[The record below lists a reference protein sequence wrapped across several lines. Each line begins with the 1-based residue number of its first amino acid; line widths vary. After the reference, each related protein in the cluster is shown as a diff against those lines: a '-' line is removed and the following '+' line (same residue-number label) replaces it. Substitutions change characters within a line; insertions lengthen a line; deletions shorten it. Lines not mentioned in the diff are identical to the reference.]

1 MEISG
6 LPGWAWGGFSVF
18 LLAMLALDLGVFHRR
33 AHVVRFREAV
43 TWSLIWIGLAILFAF
58 GLRFFAGSRP
68 AIEFLT
74 AWVIEKSLSVDNV
87 FVFALVFAAMR
98 VPRHCE
104 HKVLFWGVFGALVMR
119 VIMIF
124 AGTALLAKFHWLIH
138 IFGALL
144 LVGAVKMLKGVNRQ
158 ISPDET
164 LVVRLCRRLF
174 PVTKDYHEDRFFV
187 RENGRL
193 SATPLLVVLAFVE
206 WSDLVFAVDSIPA
219 VLAVSRDPF
228 IVFTSNA
235 FAILGLRSLYFA
247 LAGLMDRFQYLHYGL
262 AAILG
267 FVGIKMLVMD
277 FYPIPTLVS
286 LGVVAGLAT
295 GSIALS
301 LLPKATSPSTLTTS
315 PPPQ

>member
-43 TWSLIWIGLAILFAF
+43 IWSLIWIGLALLFAF
-58 GLRFFAGSRP
+58 GLRF
-68 AIEFLT
+68 
-74 AWVIEKSLSVDNV
+74 
-87 FVFALVFAAMR
+87 
-98 VPRHCE
+98 
-104 HKVLFWGVFGALVMR
+104 
-119 VIMIF
+119 F

-138 IFGALL
+138 VFGALL
-144 LVGAVKMLKGVNRQ
+144 LLGAVKMLKGVNRQ
-158 ISPDET
+158 VSPDET
-164 LVVRLCRRLF
+164 LVVCLCRRLF

-187 RENGRL
+187 RENGRWT
-193 SATPLLVVLAFVE
+193 ATPLLVVLAFVE

-277 FYPIPTLVS
+277 FWPIPTLVS
-286 LGVVAGLAT
+286 LGVVVGLAA
-295 GSIALS
+295 GAIGLS
-301 LLPKATSPSTLTTS
+301 LLPNVANSSGVRSPET
-315 PPPQ
+315 P

>member
-1 MEISG
+1 MDMSG
-6 LPGWAWGGFSVF
+6 LPGWAWTGFLVF

-43 TWSLIWIGLAILFAF
+43 TWSLIWIALALVFAAV
-58 GLRFFAGSRP
+58 LRFMAGSRP
-68 AIEFLT
+68 ALEFLT
-74 AWVIEKSLSVDNV
+74 AYVIEKSLSVDNV
-87 FVFALVFAAMR
+87 FVFAMVFAAMR

-104 HKVLFWGVFGALVMR
+104 HKVLFWGVFGALAMR
-119 VIMIF
+119 IVMIF
-124 AGTALLAKFHWLIH
+124 AGTALLDRFHWLIH

-144 LVGAVKMLKGVNRQ
+144 LIGAVKMLRGVNRQ
-158 ISPDET
+158 ISPDQT

-174 PVTKDYHEDRFFV
+174 PVTKDYQEDRFFV

-262 AAILG
+262 AGILG
-267 FVGIKMLVMD
+267 FVGIKMLIMD
-277 FYPIPTLVS
+277 FWPIPTVVS
-286 LGVVAGLAT
+286 LGVVAGIAT
-295 GSIALS
+295 GSIVIS
-301 LLPKATSPSTLTTS
+301 LLPRELVFAEKK
-315 PPPQ
+315 